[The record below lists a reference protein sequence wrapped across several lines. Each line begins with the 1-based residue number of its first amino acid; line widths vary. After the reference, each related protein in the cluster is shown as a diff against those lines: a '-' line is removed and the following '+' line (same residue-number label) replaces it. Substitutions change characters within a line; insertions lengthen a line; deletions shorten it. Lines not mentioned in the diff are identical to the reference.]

1 MATPHPASGSAVRPE
16 TTGPELLDLPKDGA
30 SRISVLVVDDQV
42 LFRRAA
48 VSLVRSLEDFAV
60 IGEAQSGEQSVAM
73 AAELQPDVVL
83 MDVRLPGIDGPEA
96 TRRIVAQRPST
107 RVLLTSTYDA
117 RDLPADYLSCG
128 AAAFVRKQDLQ
139 AEDLRALAEGLR

>member
-1 MATPHPASGSAVRPE
+1 MSTPHPASGPAVRPE
-16 TTGPELLDLPKDGA
+16 TAGPELLDLPKNGA
-30 SRISVLVVDDQV
+30 DRISVLVVDDQA

-48 VSLVRSLEDFAV
+48 VALVRSLQDFT
-60 IGEAQSGEQSVAM
+60 GEQSVAM

-96 TRRIVAQRPST
+96 TRRIVAHRPST

-139 AEDLRALAEGLR
+139 AEDLRALADGLR

>member
-1 MATPHPASGSAVRPE
+1 MMSTPHPASGPAVRSE
-16 TTGPELLDLPKDGA
+16 TTGPELLDLPEDGA
-30 SRISVLVVDDQV
+30 GRIRVLVVDDQV

-96 TRRIVAQRPST
+96 TAASSRTDHP
-107 RVLLTSTYDA
+107 
-117 RDLPADYLSCG
+117 PGSC
-128 AAAFVRKQDLQ
+128 
-139 AEDLRALAEGLR
+139 